1 MGTDM
6 HAYMF
11 LLNSHQIKYTDTEVR
26 ENVGYFWNCLK
37 SVHPMG
43 EEGRYKPEKL
53 GRPDPEKPECHKD
66 ILHFRAPAGSVS

>member
-53 GRPDPEKPECHKD
+53 GRP
-66 ILHFRAPAGSVS
+66 